1 MLSAKLGGTNCVTV
15 TLKLPPAVLPQLSVA
30 DAVTVVVPIVNV
42 LPEAAEVV
50 TDRLAPNTSVAL
62 GAGLK
67 VTAAPAAEVA
77 FAV

>member
-1 MLSAKLGGTNCVTV
+1 MTV
-15 TLKLPPAVLPQLSVA
+15 TLKLPLAVLPQLSVA

-62 GAGLK
+62 GAGLN